1 MEWAFQWNRV
11 LYFLVSTVT
20 VHNWIT
26 VVISPDTQ
34 SIRLKFPLS
43 LYKSELY

>member
-1 MEWAFQWNRV
+1 MEWAFQWNWV

-34 SIRLKFPLS
+34 SDDKIYKVEISSIS
-43 LYKSELY
+43 L